1 MTIIEKEIARREA
14 LIADK
19 SAKENKVI
27 EMQIEIERLTAEIA
41 ATDEVALCAEIAE
54 LKTYLPCEEV
64 VAVEAEA
71 EAVVEGVD
79 VTALNLV

>member
-27 EMQIEIERLTAEIA
+27 EMQIEIEKLTAEIA

-54 LKTYLPCEEV
+54 LKTYLPVED
-64 VAVEAEA
+64 VATDDVT
-71 EAVVEGVD
+71 EAVPEIP
-79 VTALNLV
+79 AINLV